1 MLKRNGSTSEGTGD
15 AGGAG
20 MKNAVLLVGM
30 WVGIILFAYS
40 VVFLQSDGFVRVAVP
55 GDAETLDE
63 QIGFALPL
71 PVGWSVTARDGVAE
85 VTSPVAGV
93 EAWVVAVSGAT
104 MDSALAAAWDEV
116 DPCSSCERPG
126 VLRSEPPSSGREG
139 AVVSFAPDA
148 EGRTGRAVVL
158 LGVDRARVLL
168 LRFAPGLLLPARV
181 EADLARIEAG
191 FRVVEAEPSQLVPIA
206 EGAA

>member
-1 MLKRNGSTSEGTGD
+1 
-15 AGGAG
+15 
-20 MKNAVLLVGM
+20 MKNAALLVGI

-40 VVFLQSDGFVRVAVP
+40 VVYLQSDGLTSVTLP

-63 QIGFALPL
+63 RIGFALPL
-71 PVGWSVTARDGVAE
+71 PVGWSLVAPDGVAHL
-85 VTSPVAGV
+85 VSPIAGI
-93 EAWVVAVSGAT
+93 EAWVVAVSEAT
-104 MDSALAAAWDEV
+104 VEGALAAAWEEV
-116 DPCSSCERPG
+116 DACSSCERPG
-126 VLRSEPPSSGREG
+126 VFQSAPPSSGREG

-158 LGVDRARVLL
+158 LQGERARILL
-168 LRFAPGLLLPARV
+168 LRFAPALTLPARV

-191 FRVVEAEPSQLVPIA
+191 FRVVETEPSQLVPIA